1 MPDKKHI
8 LLLPGDG
15 IGPDV
20 VAAAKKVLDLFPQF
34 TTSEALFGGC
44 SIDAHGTSLTEETL
58 QAAKSADAI
67 LMGAVGG
74 PKWGTGAVRP
84 EQGLLRLRQELD
96 VYANIRP
103 CSFPAK
109 GLLKLSPLK
118 EHLSEGVDITVVRE
132 LCGGAYFGDRIEAK
146 DTDGQRA
153 LDAWPYSLPEIERI
167 VRVAAK
173 MAKDEG
179 RPLHSIDKANV
190 LATSRLWRTTATR
203 IVADEFP
210 EVKLDHHLVDSAAM
224 SMVLAPKRFNGICV
238 TENLM
243 GDILSDLLSA
253 VPGTLGV
260 MPSASIAAVPPCK
273 GLYEPIH
280 GSAPDIAGMGIANPV
295 GTILS
300 VAMMFEL
307 TFEMHAEAKAVRDAV
322 AKVLESKELGGLEL
336 RTRDLKGDNSTQQV
350 GDAIVA
356 EVRKNLGL
364 A

>member
-1 MPDKKHI
+1 MSKHI

-20 VAAAKKVLDLFPQF
+20 VAEAKKVIEVFGDKF
-34 TTSEALFGGC
+34 TTSTALFGGC
-44 SIDAHGTSLTEETL
+44 SIDAHGTSLTEDTL
-58 QAAKSADAI
+58 AQAKAADAI

-74 PKWGTGAVRP
+74 PKWGTGKVRP
-84 EQGLLRLRQELD
+84 EQGLLRLRSELD

-118 EHLSEGVDITVVRE
+118 EELAQGTDITVVRE
-132 LCGGAYFGDRIEAK
+132 LCGGAYFGKRVEAA

-153 LDAWPYSLPEIERI
+153 LDEWPYSLPEIERI

-173 MAKDEG
+173 MAQDQG

-190 LATSRLWRTTATR
+190 LATSRLWRSTTER
-203 IVADEFP
+203 IVQEEFKD
-210 EVKLDHHLVDSAAM
+210 VKLDHHLVDSAAM
-224 SMVLAPKRFNGICV
+224 SMVRTPKMFNGICV

-260 MPSASIAAVPPCK
+260 MPSASIADTPPCK

-300 VAMMFEL
+300 VAMMLEL
-307 TFEMHAEAKAVRDAV
+307 TFEMHLEAKALRDAV
-322 AKVLESKELGGLEL
+322 AKVLESKEHGGLEIRTKDL
-336 RTRDLKGDNSTQQV
+336 RGTNSTQEV
-350 GDAIVA
+350 GQAIV
-356 EVRKNLGL
+356 EQLKKNLGH